1 MTTQEIIQKL
11 LELGWEPDPCIT
23 SDDYDYY
30 LWRKFEISKTNELNF
45 YINYTP
51 AADEY
56 IFIAYV
62 IYPNRKFAQWFIW
75 GGEDYTSTETS
86 LIDDD
91 YETVLRLAL
100 VDRLFTP
107 IPR

>member
-1 MTTQEIIQKL
+1 MKSKEIIQKL
-11 LELGWEPDPCIT
+11 LELGWEPDPCIM
-23 SDDYDYY
+23 SDDNEFYV
-30 LWRKFEISKTNELNF
+30 WRKFEISKTNELNF

-51 AADEY
+51 APDEY

-75 GGEDYTSTETS
+75 GEEYTSTEVS

-91 YETVLRLAL
+91 YETVLQLAL
-100 VDRLFTP
+100 EDRLFTP
-107 IPR
+107 IHKN